1 MCCRSQSEVEVWLKR
16 HSGSQEPPVWSGGPH
31 RRTTPAGFLH
41 KHQALGDLIGRA
53 DAVSE

>member
-16 HSGSQEPPVWSGGPH
+16 HSGRRAPPVWSGGPH

-41 KHQALGDLIGRA
+41 EHQALGDLIGRG
-53 DAVSE
+53 DAASE